1 MAAPLC
7 STDYNNQYFTIY
19 YHRSDAIVFHA
30 GPMTYAFVASTL
42 AQLKASGLTPIAVT
56 SSGPNGNYT
65 YAASGFADYLKAFGG
80 GNPWPG
86 SFGGDPGGLIDDN
99 GALYCTPP
107 PSDSGGGPNC
117 ATGYYYDPESELC
130 IPTPAP
136 PGFPPG
142 PIGGGGGGGG
152 GTGPPPP
159 PPPPLQCQVP
169 GNVPMVAGA
178 CPLGYV
184 PDPNDEGCCKPI
196 VVGVPPPG
204 GGGGNPITG
213 QPDPEGDE
221 ITQTLCAQMQA
232 NTLAL
237 ISAIESGSSATGGA
251 PDPTCCANVVAAIG
265 AVAFQLNAIL
275 VALPK
280 LTGGAPAD
288 LSPIVT
294 QLTAIAASLASLATA
309 PAIDLA
315 PLTAAI
321 NDVAR
326 AIASAAPSD
335 VSGIVKALN
344 TIAEQ
349 GDVDQPIID
358 AMQQQGFLTPDDLQV
373 LQGIKWSDMVAYVV
387 GGAPIRFVIKMMQ
400 EIGADEVAVVN
411 SIANFAAP
419 GANWAEGKI
428 MEALRAQRNLVLDV
442 LTPILESVKSAVRPS
457 GPVTLFNTST
467 NADQALA
474 DVATTMLNLK
484 LMATVIA
491 LFREG
496 AGEQLSK
503 LSETLLGIIGLEEI
517 REVQLGPLVAYGMAR
532 QAEHNAKATF
542 MQELPG
548 VGEVSSWLARGLT
561 DKPTAETI
569 MKFNGR
575 HTDLYPVTAA
585 AAQHGMSPRIML
597 RLIDTGLFTGAE
609 IADELTF
616 SGMRPASQHRMIV
629 AAGYLA
635 TQPQRHQLQAAYE
648 AEYREGL
655 LGQVNLIN
663 LLDAAD
669 HNTDRNDLIL
679 RRVNSQILVDETK
692 LLIAQYALL
701 FKGGVYSDA
710 QYRGQLA
717 AIGLEQWKIDLE
729 AGKAEAAANVA
740 TFKKNLAAA
749 AAVERATVA
758 EERKAA
764 MAGFKSGAL
773 NSAALAAALV
783 LTGLTPTQSA
793 AWVSLAGLQQS
804 GALRWIY
811 GLLKSPAEAGLLRA
825 RVSALADQRKRLQID
840 DPAFVGAL
848 QAMGIPDR
856 YINALRAATD
866 ALITPKTAAVT
877 IPVATT

>member
-19 YHRSDAIVFHA
+19 YHRSDAIVYLA

-42 AQLKASGLTPIAVT
+42 ARLQASGLTPIAVT

-65 YAASGFADYLKAFGG
+65 YAASGFDGYMKAFGG
-80 GNPWPG
+80 GNPWPSG
-86 SFGGDPGGLIDDN
+86 FGGPPGGLIDDN

-117 ATGYYYDPESELC
+117 PTGYYYDPETELC
-130 IPTPAP
+130 VPTPSP
-136 PGFPPG
+136 PGWPPAPIGPPG
-142 PIGGGGGGGG
+142 GGFGGGGN
-152 GTGPPPP
+152 PPP

-169 GNVPMVAGA
+169 GNVPMVFGA

-184 PDPNDEGCCKPI
+184 PDPNDEGCCKPAAA
-196 VVGVPPPG
+196 VVPPPG
-204 GGGGNPITG
+204 GGGLPPPTG
-213 QPDPEGDE
+213 QPDPYGDD

-237 ISAIESGSSATGGA
+237 ISAINGIGSPSGGA

-294 QLTAIAASLASLATA
+294 QLTAMASSLAQLATA
-309 PAIDLA
+309 PAMDLA

-344 TIAEQ
+344 TIADQ
-349 GDVDQPIID
+349 GDVDQPILD
-358 AMQQQGFLTPDDLQV
+358 AMQQQGFITPDDLQV
-373 LQGIKWSDMVAYVV
+373 LQGIKWSDAISYFT
-387 GGAPIRFVIKMMQ
+387 GGAPIRFVIKMMT

-411 SIANFAAP
+411 SVLNYAAP
-419 GANWAEGKI
+419 GINWAEQKVQD
-428 MEALRAQRNLVLDV
+428 ALSAERNLLLGPIRAVLDK
-442 LTPILESVKSAVRPS
+442 VKAAVRPA

-474 DVATTMLNLK
+474 DVATTMLDLK
-484 LMATVIA
+484 LMQTLVA

-496 AGEQLSK
+496 AGEQLEH
-503 LSETLLGIIGLEEI
+503 LSERILAIVGLEEI
-517 REVQLGPLVAYGMAR
+517 REVQLGPLVAYGMGR

-548 VGEVSSWLARGLT
+548 VGEVSSWLARGLI
-561 DKPTAETI
+561 DKPTAEAI

-597 RLIDTGLFTGAE
+597 RLIDNGLFTDAE

-629 AAGYLA
+629 AAGYLS

-648 AEYREGL
+648 AQYRIGL
-655 LGQVNLIN
+655 LDQADLTK

-669 HNTDRNDLIL
+669 HNTDRDDLII
-679 RRVNSQILVDETK
+679 RRVNSEILVDEAK
-692 LLIAQYALL
+692 LLIVEYASL
-701 FKGGVYSDA
+701 FKVGSWTDT
-710 QYRGQLA
+710 QYRAQLA
-717 AIGLEQWKIDLE
+717 GLGLQQWKIDLE

-740 TFKKNLAAA
+740 TYRHDLAAA
-749 AAVERATVA
+749 AAIERATVA
-758 EERKAA
+758 AERKAA
-764 MAGFKSGAL
+764 MEGFKSGAL
-773 NSAALAAALV
+773 NASSLAAALS

-793 AWVSLAGLQQS
+793 AWVALAGLQQS

-811 GLLKSPAEAGLLRA
+811 GLLRSPAEAGLLRA

-866 ALITPKTAAVT
+866 ALISPKTAAVT
-877 IPVATT
+877 IPVQTT